1 MKFLSYA
8 KIAEELEIKYEDVEE
23 WVVDAISNK
32 LLEASM
38 DQFKSQVQ
46 VIKSANRSFDKEQ
59 WESLLTRLNEL
70 KDNMKGIM
78 NTVKN
83 NEK

>member
-1 MKFLSYA
+1 MKLLTLCTLGSKMKFLSYA

-46 VIKSANRSFDKEQ
+46 VGRRTPHRYVHLYYHSNLPTF
-59 WESLLTRLNEL
+59 
-70 KDNMKGIM
+70 
-78 NTVKN
+78 
-83 NEK
+83 